1 MCIRDSPSLAQ
12 NINHEEQKI
21 VLSKINELTG
31 GIDLKMIFFSFLF
44 YFIAG
49 YLMYSALFAAVGSAV
64 DTESDTQQFILPITI
79 PLILSIVLIQP
90 IIDNPDSSLA
100 LWMSIIPL
108 SSPVVM
114 MVRLPFG
121 VSEWE
126 LIFSMLVLTGSFLL
140 STWVASRIY
149 RVGILMYGKKPS
161 FKELIRWISYRP

>member
-1 MCIRDSPSLAQ
+1 M
-12 NINHEEQKI
+12 
-21 VLSKINELTG
+21 
-31 GIDLKMIFFSFLF
+31 
-44 YFIAG
+44 
-49 YLMYSALFAAVGSAV
+49 
-64 DTESDTQQFILPITI
+64 PITI

>member
-1 MCIRDSPSLAQ
+1 
-12 NINHEEQKI
+12 
-21 VLSKINELTG
+21 
-31 GIDLKMIFFSFLF
+31 
-44 YFIAG
+44 
-49 YLMYSALFAAVGSAV
+49 MYSSLFAAVGSAV

-126 LIFSMLVLTGSFLL
+126 LIFSMLVLTGSFIF